1 MGDTNA
7 PSHET
12 LFETAASQSGYFT
25 TRQAH
30 AAGFSDPLISHH
42 AKRGR
47 FVRVARGVYRL
58 RDFPSVPREEIAA
71 AWLAF
76 APNAAVSH
84 ESALDLL
91 GLADIIPN
99 AVHISV
105 PRSRRNAPRIHG
117 VAIHTTTKSLEG
129 DEVISREGIR
139 VTSATRTL
147 VDVAEGGSAPDQV
160 VAATQRAIRL
170 GMTTPDR
177 LREAVATMSPRSA
190 ALIRA
195 GMPGPASTR
204 YGSSEAF
211 RRALEA
217 RLNTVSRTGGR
228 SPARLRKE
236 VVFDRLLARLVATAS
251 DRWVLKGGLAL
262 DYRFGDRA
270 RTTKDI
276 DLAVD
281 GDEATATGDLLTAQA
296 ADLGD
301 FFIFTIE
308 RTPDL
313 DPADDGAAIRYHV
326 RAELAGR
333 LFDEFILDVGFDPP
347 DTTEALRGVDLLDFA
362 GIEPVIAQAIPLE
375 SHIAEKLHAYT
386 RTYGPAGR
394 PSTRVKDLLDLVL
407 ISAEAAVDGRRMG
420 RAIEGTF
427 ARRATH
433 AVPERLPRPPRE
445 WRTPYAKLAKETGL
459 PSDIETGFDVAAAFA
474 DPVLKDPSA
483 SRTWDPA
490 KGRWSFASERPT
502 PSTRRSR

>member
-1 MGDTNA
+1 MRDTGA
-7 PSHET
+7 PDHAG

-25 TRQAH
+25 TRQAR
-30 AAGFSDPLISHH
+30 AAGFSHPLISHH

-58 RDFPSVPREEIAA
+58 RDFPSVPREEVAA
-71 AWLAF
+71 AWLTF

-105 PRSRRNAPRIHG
+105 PRSRRNTPSIHG
-117 VAIHTTTKSLEG
+117 VAVHTTTKPLEG
-129 DEVISREGIR
+129 DEVMTREGIR

-147 VDVAEGGSAPDQV
+147 VDVAEGGSAPDQI

-177 LREAVATMSPRSA
+177 LRRAVATMNSRSA

-211 RRALEA
+211 RRALET
-217 RLNTVSRTGGR
+217 RLNAVSRIGGR
-228 SPARLRKE
+228 SLARLRKE

-281 GDEATATGDLLTAQA
+281 GDEASATGDLLTAQA
-296 ADLGD
+296 TDLGD

-313 DPADDGAAIRYHV
+313 DPTDDGSAIRYHA

-333 LFDEFILDVGFDPP
+333 PFDEFILDVGFDPP
-347 DTTEALRGVDLLDFA
+347 DATEALRGVDLLGFA
-362 GIEPVIAQAIPLE
+362 GIEPVATQAIPLE
-375 SHIAEKLHAYT
+375 THVAEKLHAYT
-386 RTYGPAGR
+386 RTYVVAGR

-433 AVPERLPRPPRE
+433 AVPVLLPRPPRA

-459 PSDIETGFDVAAAFA
+459 PSEIETGFAMASAFV
-474 DPVLKDPSA
+474 DPVLKDPSP
-483 SRTWDPA
+483 SRTWDPTD
-490 KGRWSFASERPT
+490 GRWSSASRRPT
-502 PSTRRSR
+502 PSTCRSP